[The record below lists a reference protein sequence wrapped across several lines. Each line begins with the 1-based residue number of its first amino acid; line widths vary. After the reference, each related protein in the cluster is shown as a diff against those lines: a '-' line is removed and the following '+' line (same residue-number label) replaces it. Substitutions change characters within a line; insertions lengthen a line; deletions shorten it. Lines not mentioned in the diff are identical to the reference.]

1 MKTIMVVDDE
11 QGIRD
16 SLSMIL
22 EYHKYKVIL
31 ASHGKE
37 ALQLLQK
44 NSPDLILLDIKM
56 PGGMDGLEVLQK
68 VKAEYPDIYV
78 IMISAHGTLHTAVEA
93 TKLGAYDFLEKPLDR
108 ERVLITLR
116 NALEKDELVRQNQAL
131 KKQVSS
137 GKILGKSRAIQQ
149 VMSIIEKV
157 APSEARV
164 FIQGENGTGKEL
176 VAKAIHEL
184 SKRSSGPFVAINCAA
199 IPEELVESELFGYE
213 KGAFT
218 GAQSSKTGKFEQ
230 ADQGTIFLDEIG
242 DMTLSAQAK
251 VLRVLQENVVVHVGG
266 SKDIGI
272 NVRVIAATNKD
283 LQEMVKEGT
292 FREDLFYRLN
302 VVPIRLPSLR
312 ERAEDIVILT
322 SAFLEEFCKS
332 YQLPLKKFDP
342 EALKELLE
350 RPWPGNIREL
360 RNYIERLVIL
370 SPETLIRIEDIQSSQ
385 LVKASPQQEMFT
397 ACSSFE
403 EFKNLSEKLFLEHK
417 LNENHW
423 NVALTAKNLKMQRS
437 NLYKKLE
444 KYGLKG

>member
-1 MKTIMVVDDE
+1 M
-11 QGIRD
+11 
-16 SLSMIL
+16 
-22 EYHKYKVIL
+22 
-31 ASHGKE
+31 
-37 ALQLLQK
+37 
-44 NSPDLILLDIKM
+44 N
-56 PGGMDGLEVLQK
+56 
-68 VKAEYPDIYV
+68 YP
-78 IMISAHGTLHTAVEA
+78 
-93 TKLGAYDFLEKPLDR
+93 
-108 ERVLITLR
+108 
-116 NALEKDELVRQNQAL
+116 
-131 KKQVSS
+131 
-137 GKILGKSRAIQQ
+137 
-149 VMSIIEKV
+149 
-157 APSEARV
+157 
-164 FIQGENGTGKEL
+164 
-176 VAKAIHEL
+176 
-184 SKRSSGPFVAINCAA
+184 KRSSGPFVAINCAA

>member
-184 SKRSSGPFVAINCAA
+184 S
-199 IPEELVESELFGYE
+199 
-213 KGAFT
+213 
-218 GAQSSKTGKFEQ
+218 Q
-230 ADQGTIFLDEIG
+230 
-242 DMTLSAQAK
+242 
-251 VLRVLQENVVVHVGG
+251 
-266 SKDIGI
+266 
-272 NVRVIAATNKD
+272 
-283 LQEMVKEGT
+283 T
-292 FREDLFYRLN
+292 FFW
-302 VVPIRLPSLR
+302 S
-312 ERAEDIVILT
+312 
-322 SAFLEEFCKS
+322 FC
-332 YQLPLKKFDP
+332 
-342 EALKELLE
+342 
-350 RPWPGNIREL
+350 G
-360 RNYIERLVIL
+360 
-370 SPETLIRIEDIQSSQ
+370 
-385 LVKASPQQEMFT
+385 
-397 ACSSFE
+397 
-403 EFKNLSEKLFLEHK
+403 H
-417 LNENHW
+417 
-423 NVALTAKNLKMQRS
+423 
-437 NLYKKLE
+437 
-444 KYGLKG
+444 